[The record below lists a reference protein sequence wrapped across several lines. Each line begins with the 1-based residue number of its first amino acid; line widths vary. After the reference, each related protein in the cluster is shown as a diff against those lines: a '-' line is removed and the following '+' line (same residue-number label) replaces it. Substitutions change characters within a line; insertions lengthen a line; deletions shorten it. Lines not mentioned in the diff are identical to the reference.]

1 MSVKYKLIQ
10 RKDMSSD
17 AGPGSKLYYAQ
28 AVSAGE
34 MTLDELCED
43 IAESSTVT
51 SADVKAVLD
60 RLGWILSKNLKAGRI
75 VQVGELGNF
84 RMTLGSSGAPTIEEF
99 NSSLIRKP
107 KAGAP
112 TIEEFNSSL
121 IRKPKVSFHPGKRLQ
136 ETRSLVSFERIGGE
150 DSTSPTS
157 PDGEGEEDEGI
168 E

>member
-34 MTLDELCED
+34 MTLEELCED

-75 VQVGELGNF
+75 
-84 RMTLGSSGAPTIEEF
+84 
-99 NSSLIRKP
+99 
-107 KAGAP
+107 AGAP

-157 PDGEGEEDEGI
+157 PDGDGEDEDGGV
-168 E
+168 

>member
-75 VQVGELGNF
+75 VQVGEF
-84 RMTLGSSGAPTIEEF
+84 
-99 NSSLIRKP
+99 
-107 KAGAP
+107 
-112 TIEEFNSSL
+112 
-121 IRKPKVSFHPGKRLQ
+121 
-136 ETRSLVSFERIGGE
+136 
-150 DSTSPTS
+150 S
-157 PDGEGEEDEGI
+157 PDGESEEEDRGV
-168 E
+168 

>member
-10 RKDMSSD
+10 RKDMSTD

-84 RMTLGSSGAPTIEEF
+84 RMTLGSSGVSTIEEF
-99 NSSLIRKP
+99 N
-107 KAGAP
+107 
-112 TIEEFNSSL
+112 TSL
-121 IRKPKVSFHPGKRLQ
+121 IRKPKVAFYPGKRLQ
-136 ETRSLVSFERIGGE
+136 ETRSLATFERIGGE

-157 PDGEGEEDEGI
+157 PDSEGEEEDGGM
-168 E
+168 

>member
-10 RKDMSSD
+10 RKDMSTD

-28 AVSAGE
+28 AVSTGE

-107 KAGAP
+107 KVS
-112 TIEEFNSSL
+112 F
-121 IRKPKVSFHPGKRLQ
+121 VSFHPGKRLQ
-136 ETRSLVSFERIGGE
+136 ETRSLATFERIGGE

-157 PDGEGEEDEGI
+157 PDSEGEEDDGGV
-168 E
+168 

>member
-10 RKDMSSD
+10 RKDMSTD

-28 AVSAGE
+28 AVNAGE

-75 VQVGELGNF
+75 VQVGEF
-84 RMTLGSSGAPTIEEF
+84 
-99 NSSLIRKP
+99 
-107 KAGAP
+107 
-112 TIEEFNSSL
+112 
-121 IRKPKVSFHPGKRLQ
+121 
-136 ETRSLVSFERIGGE
+136 
-150 DSTSPTS
+150 S
-157 PDGEGEEDEGI
+157 PDSEGEEEDGGV
-168 E
+168 

>member
-10 RKDMSSD
+10 RKDMSTD

-107 KAGAP
+107 K
-112 TIEEFNSSL
+112 
-121 IRKPKVSFHPGKRLQ
+121 VSF
-136 ETRSLVSFERIGGE
+136 SLATFERIGGE

-157 PDGEGEEDEGI
+157 PDSEGEEEDGGV
-168 E
+168 

>member
-10 RKDMSSD
+10 RKDMSTDFNLLIMSVKYKLIQRKDMSTD

-60 RLGWILSKNLKAGRI
+60 RLGWILSKNLKAG
-75 VQVGELGNF
+75 L
-84 RMTLGSSGAPTIEEF
+84 
-99 NSSLIRKP
+99 
-107 KAGAP
+107 
-112 TIEEFNSSL
+112 
-121 IRKPKVSFHPGKRLQ
+121 
-136 ETRSLVSFERIGGE
+136 
-150 DSTSPTS
+150 
-157 PDGEGEEDEGI
+157 
-168 E
+168 

>member
-10 RKDMSSD
+10 RKDTD

-107 KAGAP
+107 K
-112 TIEEFNSSL
+112 
-121 IRKPKVSFHPGKRLQ
+121 VSFHPGKRLQ

>member
-1 MSVKYKLIQ
+1 MAVKYKLVQ
-10 RKDMSSD
+10 RKDMSED
-17 AGPGSKLYYAQ
+17 AGPGSKLYYAT

-34 MTLDELCED
+34 MTLEELCED

-84 RMTLGSSGAPTIEEF
+84 RMTLGSSGVSTIEEF
-99 NSSLIRKP
+99 N
-107 KAGAP
+107 
-112 TIEEFNSSL
+112 TSL
-121 IRKPKVSFHPGKRLQ
+121 IRKPKVVFYPGKRLQ
-136 ETRSLVSFERIGGE
+136 ETRSLATIERIGGE

-157 PDGEGEEDEGI
+157 PDSEGEEEDGGM
-168 E
+168 

>member
-10 RKDMSSD
+10 RKDMSTD

-107 KAGAP
+107 K
-112 TIEEFNSSL
+112 
-121 IRKPKVSFHPGKRLQ
+121 VSFHPGKRLQ

-157 PDGEGEEDEGI
+157 PDGDGEDEDGGV
-168 E
+168 

>member
-60 RLGWILSKNLKAGRI
+60 RLGWILSKNLKPGVSSR
-75 VQVGELGNF
+75 LGNWEI
-84 RMTLGSSGAPTIEEF
+84 S
-99 NSSLIRKP
+99 
-107 KAGAP
+107 
-112 TIEEFNSSL
+112 
-121 IRKPKVSFHPGKRLQ
+121 V
-136 ETRSLVSFERIGGE
+136 
-150 DSTSPTS
+150 
-157 PDGEGEEDEGI
+157 
-168 E
+168 